1 LLTNFFSIWH
11 VLKVS
16 IANILFVGIWNKIFI
31 VDMSTVVTMSLQWT
45 IVATFLYSELFLCV
59 LLMLPF
65 LSPTRYVL
73 VTLQPFLFQ
82 KSFVVRY
89 ALCCCLVSIVIHVK
103 NFSCFIGLWTVC
115 EKECVYTFVVMQ
127 TFGKQ
132 LISEMG
138 LFWGWGGINH
148 CKQPESCPFGKQ
160 TQIWV
165 LQYIHLIIR
174 PRLLYDP

>member
-1 LLTNFFSIWH
+1 M
-11 VLKVS
+11 S

-82 KSFVVRY
+82 KSVVVRY

-138 LFWGWGGINH
+138 LFWGWGA
-148 CKQPESCPFGKQ
+148 
-160 TQIWV
+160 
-165 LQYIHLIIR
+165 LIIVNNQKAAHLENKLKFGCCNIYIWLSDLDCFMTHR
-174 PRLLYDP
+174 VAPLCRSLKVM